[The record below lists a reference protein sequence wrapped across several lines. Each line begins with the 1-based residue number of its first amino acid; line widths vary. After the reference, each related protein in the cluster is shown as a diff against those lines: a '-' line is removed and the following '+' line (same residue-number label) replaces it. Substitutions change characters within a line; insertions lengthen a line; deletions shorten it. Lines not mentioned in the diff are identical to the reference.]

1 MLASCG
7 GIARVGQ
14 HKKSKLMLAQPGVKP
29 NSFLAAWASG
39 AYKSDSRLPDGRAER
54 AISEAMVQS
63 SISATLHAAR
73 LETSLDGARGLTP
86 GGPGGAPKPG
96 LYASAKQV
104 VPAADALSARVIELE
119 RQLELAERAGYRAT
133 RPTVPSPSVRSP
145 LRKQPPTICSSVSGH
160 NEAVA
165 AAAKARQTQKEVQ
178 QINEFGGMDADGN
191 GTLSVMELAKKLK
204 LSPREAAAIVATY
217 DVNGDGELSLD
228 EFAEAQRQ
236 LGPVVSVGVSGR
248 RSGARAA
255 ELARVSAAL
264 ARNSK
269 EESAA
274 ALSEHMR
281 RLEAE
286 ATKTTAETASSDRG
300 KDLSVNE
307 QQTGQRSDEA
317 AATAAQDAAVR
328 KAADASDN
336 AQTYWPPFVSHE
348 NWPADRQPFASHAAS
363 PIVSARGVPSSSPS
377 K

>member
-1 MLASCG
+1 
-7 GIARVGQ
+7 
-14 HKKSKLMLAQPGVKP
+14 MLAQPGVKP

-73 LETSLDGARGLTP
+73 LETSLDGASGLTP

-104 VPAADALSARVIELE
+104 VPGADALSARVIELE

-145 LRKQPPTICSSVSGH
+145 LRKQPPTISPSVSGH
-160 NEAVA
+160 NEAVAA

-204 LSPREAAAIVATY
+204 LSPGEAAAIVATY

-281 RLEAE
+281 RLEAD

-300 KDLSVNE
+300 KALSVNE
-307 QQTGQRSDEA
+307 QQIGQRSDDA
-317 AATAAQDAAVR
+317 TATAAQDAVVR

-348 NWPADRQPFASHAAS
+348 NWPANRQPFASHAAS
-363 PIVSARGVPSSSPS
+363 PIVSARGVPSWSPS